1 MIAKKAALVAKL
13 LAVAG
18 KGIAVGGKTLSFGG
32 ARITALTTNLHSTI
46 GDGITHL
53 VQRVALPA
61 LPALPVL
68 PAIAAFP
75 IATKRKGPFALDI
88 QYSLNT
94 PMTGPKFGKALI
106 LGNRRRRNAEAEA
119 LGNAPMSSIN
129 INQLIQFVQK
139 SNAQQCLARVICEL
153 SANPNSLGVDGIR
166 FGTSLL

>member
-1 MIAKKAALVAKL
+1 M
-13 LAVAG
+13 AG
-18 KGIAVGGKTLSFGG
+18 KSIAVGGKSLSFGG
-32 ARITALTTNLHSTI
+32 ARITALTTNIQSTI
-46 GDGITHL
+46 GDGISHL

-68 PAIAAFP
+68 PAIAAP
-75 IATKRKGPFALDI
+75 LIAKRKGPFAFDI
-88 QYSLNT
+88 QYSLNS
-94 PMTGPKFGKALI
+94 PLTGPKFGKALI
-106 LGNRRRRNAEAEA
+106 LSNRRRRSPEAEA

-153 SANPNSLGVDGIR
+153 SANPNVLGVEGIK

>member
-1 MIAKKAALVAKL
+1 M
-13 LAVAG
+13 
-18 KGIAVGGKTLSFGG
+18 
-32 ARITALTTNLHSTI
+32 
-46 GDGITHL
+46 
-53 VQRVALPA
+53 VQRVALPS

-68 PAIAAFP
+68 PAIAALP
-75 IATKRKGPFALDI
+75 IVTKRKGPFALDI

-106 LGNRRRRNAEAEA
+106 LGNRRRRSAEAEA
-119 LGNAPMSSIN
+119 LAGNAPMSSIN

-153 SANPNSLGVDGIR
+153 SANPNSLGVEGIR